1 MIITISGA
9 NFSASNIGTLS
20 TWTVSKSIGAGAE
33 HSIPS
38 YVNKNSAFNY
48 TITLKDG
55 YTFGTYSVTMG
66 GQKITPTVT
75 ETSMT
80 INIPS
85 VTGAVRIEV
94 KTINSST
101 GEEDKPVTPEKPGT
115 GGGSGTTTSIR
126 VTDFSDEYR
135 AMVDVTNGK
144 YSDQSFNENMGGSQV
159 INKYDIPSGATQVN
173 YQTFK
178 TGKAYGSGFEDASGN
193 WISGYANKDENVKRY
208 TLNIPNNASKFV
220 FMYMDNG
227 YADHQGAPRFD
238 YIEFLGVFEGSGESP
253 ESPES
258 PDSGNTESV
267 KSYTFTT
274 DVRGLLDTTN
284 GKVLDVGAP
293 TGGTQV
299 INNHTIPSGAKTVKY
314 QVFKTGKAY
323 GSGFVDAS
331 GNWISGYA
339 ANTGETT
346 GDWKTLSIP
355 SNATVFKHM
364 YPDNDYIK
372 TMPGYDSSWDFQYVE
387 FLFS

>member
-1 MIITISGA
+1 MIITIKGA
-9 NFSASNIGTLS
+9 NFKDSNIGTLS
-20 TWTVSKSIGAGAE
+20 SYTVRFNGDGVSGSPTSISKNEAGTQASANYVGTITVSSSYTYKSV
-33 HSIPS
+33 S
-38 YVNKNSAFNY
+38 
-48 TITLKDG
+48 
-55 YTFGTYSVTMG
+55 SVTVNGTALSTSDYTVSGM
-66 GQKITPTVT
+66 KITIPANKITGNVVINVAT
-75 ETSMT
+75 EKV
-80 INIPS
+80 N
-85 VTGAVRIEV
+85 
-94 KTINSST
+94 
-101 GEEDKPVTPEKPGT
+101 T
-115 GGGSGTTTSIR
+115 GGSTTGSTTTSIR

-135 AMVDVTNGK
+135 AMVNVTNGT
-144 YSDQSFNENMGGSQV
+144 YSGQSFNESMGGSQV

-178 TGKAYGSGFEDASGN
+178 TGSNYGSGFEDASGN
-193 WISGYANKDENVKRY
+193 WISGYANKDGNVKRY

-220 FMYMDNG
+220 FMYPDNG
-227 YADHQGAPRFD
+227 YADYMGTPRFD

-284 GKVLDVGAP
+284 GAVSGVGTTA
-293 TGGTQV
+293 GGSQV

-355 SNATVFKHM
+355 SNATVFRHM
-364 YPDNDYIK
+364 YPDNEYIK
-372 TMPGYDSSWDFQYVE
+372 TMTGYDSSWDFQYVE

>member
-9 NFSASNIGTLS
+9 NFSGSNIGTLS
-20 TWTVSKSIGAGAE
+20 TWIVSKSIGSGAE
-33 HSIPS
+33 HSIPN
-38 YVNKNSAFNY
+38 YVNKDSAFNY

-66 GQKITPTVT
+66 GQTITPTVT

-80 INIPS
+80 INIAS
-85 VTGAVRIEV
+85 VTGTIRIDV

-101 GEEDKPVTPEKPGT
+101 GEEEGGNT
-115 GGGSGTTTSIR
+115 GGSTTSIR
-126 VTDFSDEYR
+126 VTDFSDGYR
-135 AMVDVTNGK
+135 AMVNATTGQ
-144 YSDQSFNENMGGSQV
+144 YTGQSFNETMGGSQV

-173 YQTFK
+173 YPVFK
-178 TGKAYGSGFEDASGN
+178 TGAGYGSGFEDASGN
-193 WISGYANKDENVKRY
+193 WISGYANTDANLQRY
-208 TLNIPNNASKFV
+208 TLDIPSNASKFV

-227 YADHQGAPRFD
+227 YADYQGKPRFD
-238 YIEFLGVFEGSGESP
+238 YIEFLGVFEGSG

-274 DVRGLLDTTN
+274 DVRGLLDTAN
-284 GKVLDVGAP
+284 GKISSVGIQS
-293 TGGTQV
+293 GGTQV
-299 INNHTIPSGAKTVKY
+299 INDHTIPSGAKTVKY
-314 QVFKTGKAY
+314 QVFKTGKTY
-323 GSGFVDAS
+323 GSGFVDAG
-331 GNWISGYA
+331 GNWISGFA
-339 ANTGETT
+339 ANSGENT

-364 YPDNDYIK
+364 YPDNEYIK
-372 TMPGYDSSWDFQYVE
+372 TMTGYNSTWNFKYVE